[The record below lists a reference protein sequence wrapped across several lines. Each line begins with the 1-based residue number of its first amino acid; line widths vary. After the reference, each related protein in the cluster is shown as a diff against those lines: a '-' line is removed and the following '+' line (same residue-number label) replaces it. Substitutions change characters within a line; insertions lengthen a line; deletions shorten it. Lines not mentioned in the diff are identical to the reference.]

1 MASPILHIKDSY
13 YFEVPKFLW
22 RCDYADKADF
32 PSVWVKNDPQYQ
44 DWEAHLLYEQLP
56 TLAKEGSFTVPSE
69 AELMSSYHAWR
80 DHEHA
85 NFGKP
90 FDSYLET
97 QADWFKPALENLALK
112 QKWELTKD
120 RLAGPEAV
128 QAYKKETSIEW
139 SDDKIAAYN
148 RQLSGK
154 ILIPQPFGELRN
166 MYERESG
173 ICISRF
179 MIIEVVVF
187 LIMVLIF
194 SRLAKR
200 IATGERPRGRVWNFF
215 ETFLLFIRD
224 EIARSAIHDDHHH
237 GHGDEAHGGHEHGSH
252 EHDGHAHH
260 GHAHDEHAS
269 AGGVAHH
276 PQTAHA
282 AVATAGHATAGHE
295 VAHAHTADKFVP
307 LLWTIFFFVL
317 FSNLMGM
324 LPWVGAP
331 TGSFSVTLGLAAV
344 SIGASILFGKL
355 KFGFFGFWINQ
366 VPQMDL
372 PLPLA
377 VILKPG
383 IFLIEVLG
391 FFIKHGVLA
400 VRLLANMVAGHLV
413 LLAIMMLAFSAEGA
427 RSEFWSVTAVISVL
441 ASTAFSVLELFV
453 AFLQAYLFT
462 FLTALFIGA
471 ATSRH

>member
-1 MASPILHIKDSY
+1 M
-13 YFEVPKFLW
+13 
-22 RCDYADKADF
+22 
-32 PSVWVKNDPQYQ
+32 
-44 DWEAHLLYEQLP
+44 
-56 TLAKEGSFTVPSE
+56 
-69 AELMSSYHAWR
+69 
-80 DHEHA
+80 
-85 NFGKP
+85 
-90 FDSYLET
+90 
-97 QADWFKPALENLALK
+97 
-112 QKWELTKD
+112 
-120 RLAGPEAV
+120 
-128 QAYKKETSIEW
+128 
-139 SDDKIAAYN
+139 
-148 RQLSGK
+148 
-154 ILIPQPFGELRN
+154 
-166 MYERESG
+166 
-173 ICISRF
+173 
-179 MIIEVVVF
+179 
-187 LIMVLIF
+187 
-194 SRLAKR
+194 AKR

-237 GHGDEAHGGHEHGSH
+237 DHGDESHGEHAHGGHEHGKHEDAGHGHH
-252 EHDGHAHH
+252 EHAT
-260 GHAHDEHAS
+260 AS
-269 AGGVAHH
+269 AATVA
-276 PQTAHA
+276 
-282 AVATAGHATAGHE
+282 HATAGHE
-295 VAHAHTADKFVP
+295 VGHSHTADKFVP

-355 KFGFFGFWINQ
+355 KFGFFGFWVNQ
-366 VPQMDL
+366 IPQMDL

-377 VILKPG
+377 VILKPM

-427 RSEFWSVTAVISVL
+427 RSDFWSITAVISVL